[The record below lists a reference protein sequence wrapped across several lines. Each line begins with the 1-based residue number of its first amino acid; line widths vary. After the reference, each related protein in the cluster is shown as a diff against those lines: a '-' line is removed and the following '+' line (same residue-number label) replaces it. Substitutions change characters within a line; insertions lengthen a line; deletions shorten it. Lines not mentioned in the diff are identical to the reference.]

1 MLRAMLA
8 PATAGPD
15 PLLILLLAI
24 AFDAILG
31 DPPWLYRALPHP
43 VVILG
48 RGIDWLDRRLNRE
61 TAANVARRGAGALAV
76 LILVGAAVAT
86 GWILSAAFA
95 RLPFGWVLEG
105 LAMSSLVAQKSL
117 YDHVAAVA
125 RGLEQGGLEGGRKAV
140 SLIVGR
146 DPESLDDAGVA
157 RAAIESLA
165 ENFSDGVVA
174 PLFWAALFG
183 LPGLLAYKAVNT
195 ADSMI
200 GHRTPR
206 HEAFGWAAARLDDL
220 VNLAPARLA
229 GLLIVAAALML
240 PGARAGKALHAMRRD
255 APKHRSPNAGWQEA
269 AMAGALGLAIAGP
282 RRYGGRTVEDAWMGA
297 GGRTEATAEDIRRAL
312 RLYLAACILQA
323 ALIAL
328 AAAV

>member
-1 MLRAMLA
+1 MLRTMLA

-95 RLPFGWVLEG
+95 HLPFGWVLEG

-220 VNLAPARLA
+220 VNLVPARLA

>member
-1 MLRAMLA
+1 MLRTMLA

-220 VNLAPARLA
+220 VNLVPARLA

>member
-105 LAMSSLVAQKSL
+105 LAMSSLIAQKSL

-220 VNLAPARLA
+220 VNLVPARLA

-328 AAAV
+328 VAAV

>member
-220 VNLAPARLA
+220 VNLVPARLA

>member
-1 MLRAMLA
+1 MLRTMLA

-95 RLPFGWVLEG
+95 HLPFGWVLEG

-125 RGLEQGGLEGGRKAV
+125 QGLEQGGLEGGRKAV

-220 VNLAPARLA
+220 VNLVPARLA

>member
-125 RGLEQGGLEGGRKAV
+125 QGLEQGGLEGGRKAV

-220 VNLAPARLA
+220 VNLVPARLA

>member
-1 MLRAMLA
+1 MLRTMLA

-95 RLPFGWVLEG
+95 HLPFGWVLEG

-125 RGLEQGGLEGGRKAV
+125 QGLEQGGLEGGRKAV

-220 VNLAPARLA
+220 VNLVPARLA

-282 RRYGGRTVEDAWMGA
+282 RRYGGRTVDDAWMGA

>member
-95 RLPFGWVLEG
+95 HLPFGWVLEG

-220 VNLAPARLA
+220 VNLVPARLA

>member
-1 MLRAMLA
+1 MLRTMLA

-125 RGLEQGGLEGGRKAV
+125 QGLEQGGLEGGRKAV

-220 VNLAPARLA
+220 VNLVPARLA

>member
-95 RLPFGWVLEG
+95 HLPFGWVLEG

-125 RGLEQGGLEGGRKAV
+125 QGLEQGGLEGGRKAV

-220 VNLAPARLA
+220 VNLVPARLA

>member
-8 PATAGPD
+8 SATAGPD

-61 TAANVARRGAGALAV
+61 TANVARRGAGALAV
-76 LILVGAAVAT
+76 LILVGAAIAT
-86 GWILSAAFA
+86 GWFLSTSFA
-95 RLPFGWVLEG
+95 RLPFGWILEA
-105 LAMSSLVAQKSL
+105 LAMSSLIAQKSL

-140 SLIVGR
+140 ALIVGR
-146 DPESLDDAGVA
+146 DPESLDEAGVA

-206 HEAFGWAAARLDDL
+206 HETFGWATARLDDL
-220 VNLAPARLA
+220 VNLVPARLA

-282 RRYGGRTVEDAWMGA
+282 RRYGGKTVEDAWMGA

-312 RLYLAACILQA
+312 RLYLTACVLQA

-328 AAAV
+328 IAAV

>member
-1 MLRAMLA
+1 MLRTMLA

-220 VNLAPARLA
+220 VNLVPARLA

-269 AMAGALGLAIAGP
+269 AMAGALGLTIAGP
-282 RRYGGRTVEDAWMGA
+282 RRYGGRTVDDAWMGA

>member
-95 RLPFGWVLEG
+95 HLPFGWVLEG

-125 RGLEQGGLEGGRKAV
+125 QGLEQGGLEGGRKAV

-220 VNLAPARLA
+220 VNLVPARLA

-282 RRYGGRTVEDAWMGA
+282 RRYGGRTVDDAWMGA

>member
-220 VNLAPARLA
+220 VNLVPARLA

-269 AMAGALGLAIAGP
+269 AMAGALGLTIAGP
-282 RRYGGRTVEDAWMGA
+282 RRYGGRTVDDAWMGA